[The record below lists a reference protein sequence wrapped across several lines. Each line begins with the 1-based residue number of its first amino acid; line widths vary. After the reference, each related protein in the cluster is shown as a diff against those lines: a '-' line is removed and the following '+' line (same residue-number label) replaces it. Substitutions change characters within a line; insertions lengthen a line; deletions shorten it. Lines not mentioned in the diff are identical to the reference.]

1 LNCGGHAFA
10 TEGHLLG
17 PILEEFKQRKIIDP
31 IGTRVNGEAL
41 GQKAFLS
48 IHWLKSPFKVEWEL
62 LREHDF

>member
-41 GQKAFLS
+41 GQKETF
-48 IHWLKSPFKVEWEL
+48 LKSIG
-62 LREHDF
+62 